1 MTSALVVI
9 PTYDERENIPI
20 VVARALAATPPEVHL
35 LVVDDA
41 SPDGTGEIADR
52 LAAEHDRVHVLH
64 RAGKE
69 GLGRA
74 YLAGFAWGLENG
86 FDALVEMDADGSH
99 HPEDVPRLLAQL
111 ADHDLALGS
120 RWVPGGTVENWPRR
134 RLLLSRGGNWYARVA
149 LGIDVRDVTGGFR
162 AFRAEALERIRLAD
176 VASHG
181 YCFQVDLAWRAL
193 QAGLRVVEIPIVF
206 TERVHGVSK
215 MNQSIVVESLRKVTW
230 WGLRRR
236 VHAAFELLVHHRR
249 LGSVRSNSS
258 RAA

>member
-9 PTYDERENIPI
+9 PTYDERENLLGI
-20 VVARALAATPPEVHL
+20 VARTLAATPDEVHL

-41 SPDGTGEIADR
+41 SPDGTGELADR

-64 RAGKE
+64 RAGKD
-69 GLGRA
+69 GLGAA
-74 YLAGFAWGLENG
+74 YLAGFGWGLDRG
-86 FDALVEMDADGSH
+86 YDALVEMDADGSH
-99 HPEDVPRLLAQL
+99 HPEDVTRLLAQL

-134 RLLLSRGGNWYARVA
+134 RLLLSRGGNWYTRLA
-149 LGIDVRDVTGGFR
+149 LGIDVQDATGGFR
-162 AFRAEALERIRLAD
+162 AFRAEALEHVRLAD

-181 YCFQVDLAWRAL
+181 YCFQVDLLWRAL

-206 TERVHGVSK
+206 TERIHGVSK
-215 MNQSIVVESLRKVTW
+215 MDRSIVLESLRMVGL

-236 VHAAFELLVHHRR
+236 AHAAFELLVHRRR
-249 LGSVRSNSS
+249 LGSVRANSS